1 VLKYALLA
9 GAMTMA
15 VPTLAQTTPNG
26 GQTTPPPVSTPPA
39 PATPPTATPPATA
52 PVAPPPSAQP
62 ATPAPADTITPDT
75 APSAPMPPAPSGSTT
90 PAAPVAPA
98 TPAAPTASAAPAAP
112 SAGAQVADIVGREF
126 SSYDKNGDGKL
137 SQAEFGAWT
146 FALRKAADPNLK
158 NDAANKIWTT
168 TAFGQADAD
177 KSKSIS
183 KDEMTN
189 FLAQG
194 SSKAS

>member
-1 VLKYALLA
+1 MLKYALLA

-15 VPTLAQTTPNG
+15 VPALAQTMPNG
-26 GQTTPPPVSTPPA
+26 GQTTPPVTTPPA

-62 ATPAPADTITPDT
+62 ATPAPADAITPDT

-98 TPAAPTASAAPAAP
+98 TPAAPTAAAAPAAP
-112 SAGAQVADIVGREF
+112 SAGAQVADIVGKEF

-137 SQAEFGAWT
+137 SQAEFGAWA

-158 NDAANKIWTT
+158 NDAANKTWTT